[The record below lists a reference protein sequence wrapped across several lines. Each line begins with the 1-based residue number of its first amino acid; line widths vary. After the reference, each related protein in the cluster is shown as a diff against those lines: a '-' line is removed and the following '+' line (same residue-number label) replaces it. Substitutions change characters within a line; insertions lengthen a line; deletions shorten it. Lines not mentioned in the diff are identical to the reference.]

1 MHELFDKLS
10 EFVWGVTRYRWTA
23 LAVAWTLALLGWL
36 MVAQVDSRY
45 PATARLYVDTNRIL
59 GPLIKDISVQTDVKK
74 QVALMSKTLLSR
86 PNLVELIV
94 KNNLDAEIPS
104 GDQGAYEAL
113 IDTLQEQIEIY
124 DTNGTKSLYSL
135 EYSHRDATIALNVV
149 ETLVDIFVNSSL
161 DEERK
166 DNNTALTF
174 LDKQID
180 EYELRLTSAEQRLA
194 DFKLKNAGSLP
205 GEEGGYY
212 RRMENMVAQQRTSE
226 LGFQVRQSVMC

>member
-113 IDTLQEQIEIY
+113 IDTLQES
-124 DTNGTKSLYSL
+124 K
-135 EYSHRDATIALNVV
+135 
-149 ETLVDIFVNSSL
+149 
-161 DEERK
+161 
-166 DNNTALTF
+166 
-174 LDKQID
+174 
-180 EYELRLTSAEQRLA
+180 
-194 DFKLKNAGSLP
+194 
-205 GEEGGYY
+205 
-212 RRMENMVAQQRTSE
+212 
-226 LGFQVRQSVMC
+226 